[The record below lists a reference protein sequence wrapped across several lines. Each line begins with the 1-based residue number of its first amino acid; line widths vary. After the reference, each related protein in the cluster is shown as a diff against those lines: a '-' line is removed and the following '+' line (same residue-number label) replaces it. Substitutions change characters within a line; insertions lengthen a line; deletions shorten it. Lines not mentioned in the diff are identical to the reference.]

1 MTEDYFWGMTLD
13 KAQAAETWD
22 PERGTDPNES
32 TGLRGEHTLLVK
44 QIVLGADA
52 KDGEV
57 NVVEVEAMGYRQD
70 MKFPIAVMKGGGASQ
85 SVLDLLFPDP
95 PVTFKLTK
103 GSGPVHLLGNHSVGT
118 GELGADDDEDDELDE
133 ELDEEDLE
141 DLEEANERNNIE
153 EKKRKINQTN
163 SNSKQKGK
171 KVKVES
177 DEK

>member
-13 KAQAAETWD
+13 DKRTSETWD
-22 PERGTDPNES
+22 PDRVSDPNES
-32 TGLRGEHTLLVK
+32 AGLRGEHTLLVK
-44 QIVLGADA
+44 QIVLGPDA
-52 KDGEV
+52 KEGEV

-70 MKFPIAVMKGGGASQ
+70 MKFPIAVMKKGAGAYQ

-103 GSGPVHLLGNHSVGT
+103 GNGPVHLLGNHSVGS

-133 ELDEEDLE
+133 ELDDEDLD
-141 DLEEANERNNIE
+141 DLEEAAERNNIE
-153 EKKRKINQTN
+153 EKKRKLNQTN
-163 SNSKQKGK
+163 SNSKQKAK
-171 KVKVES
+171 KAKAD